1 MNIFYFNFNNSVI
14 KLINARNISVFI
26 HSEGR
31 HSILKTELTKENLQK
46 IYGKVS
52 PFEFKDKLLQLASIN
67 NNTILDAGRGNPN
80 WTAATPRQAF
90 FTFGQFAIL
99 ETQRSLNIGDLA
111 GMVQKEGISK
121 RLLEYINAN
130 PSLPGIDLIRE
141 IYNYGINELGF
152 DEDEWIF
159 ELTDGIIGD
168 NYPVPDRMLIHIE
181 KIVKRYLLKELCGN
195 TQSEDEFDV
204 FAVEGGTAA
213 MCYIF
218 DSLEKNHLLN
228 KGDKVALMT
237 PIFTPYLEIP
247 NLPHYNFDVINIH
260 ANEVDEKGIP
270 TYQYS
275 EDELNKLKDTSI
287 KAVFI
292 VNPNNPAS
300 IALNDKCRETLK
312 DIVNNYNPNLMVIT
326 DDVYCTFVNNFRS
339 VLSDLPYNTIGVYSL
354 SKYFG
359 VTGWRLGTIILNKD
373 NIYNKLISEMSEIHK
388 VNLNTRYCHLSC
400 NPEKISFIDRIVAD
414 SRQVA
419 LNHTAGLSTPQ
430 QVQMAF
436 FCAFALIDSNDNY
449 KNLTKSICQKRKQLL
464 CQGLNVKIF
473 NDPHYASYYTEIN
486 ILDWARVEYGIEASK
501 YIEKNYTPFDILY
514 NLAKNYSTVLLNGD
528 GFASS
533 RWGLRVSL
541 ANLNDEAYLKIGQ
554 TLREILDN
562 IIKEFKANHKLE
574 ISC

>member
-1 MNIFYFNFNNSVI
+1 MN
-14 KLINARNISVFI
+14 
-26 HSEGR
+26 
-31 HSILKTELTKENLQK
+31 TELTKENLQK

-52 PFEFKDKLLQLASIN
+52 PFEFKDKLLQLASLN
-67 NNTILDAGRGNPN
+67 NDTILDAGRGNPN
-80 WTAATPRQAF
+80 WTSATPRQAF

-99 ETQRSLNIGDLA
+99 ETQRSLNIDDLA
-111 GMVQKEGISK
+111 GMVQKDGISE

-141 IYNYGINELGF
+141 IHNYGINKLEF
-152 DEDEWIF
+152 DKDEWIF
-159 ELTDGIIGD
+159 ELADGIIGD
-168 NYPVPDRMLIHIE
+168 NYPFPDRMLVHIE
-181 KIVKRYLLKELCGN
+181 KIVNKYLLKELCGN
-195 TQSEDEFDV
+195 TQFEGNFDV
-204 FAVEGGTAA
+204 FGVEGGTAA

-228 KGDKVALMT
+228 KGDKIALMT

-247 NLPHYNFDVINIH
+247 HLPHYDFDVINIH
-260 ANEVDEKGIP
+260 ANEVDENGIP
-270 TYQYS
+270 TYQYTE
-275 EDELNKLKDTSI
+275 EDLNKLKDTSI
-287 KAVFI
+287 KALFI

-312 DIVNNYNPNLMVIT
+312 DIVNNYNPNLMIIT

-359 VTGWRLGTIILNKD
+359 VTGWRLGTIILNED
-373 NIYNKLISEMSEIHK
+373 NIYNKLISDLTEIHK
-388 VNLNTRYCHLSC
+388 LNLNKRYCHLSC

-449 KNLTKSICQKRKQLL
+449 KNLTKSICQNRKQLL
-464 CQGLNVKIF
+464 CDGLNVKIF

-486 ILDWARVEYGIEASK
+486 ILDWARVEYGIEASE
-501 YIEKNYTPFDILY
+501 YIENNYTPFDILY
-514 NLAKNYSTVLLNGD
+514 SLAKNYSTVLLNGD

-541 ANLNDEAYLKIGQ
+541 ANLDDEYYLKIGQ
-554 TLREILDN
+554 TLRSIFND
-562 IIKEFKANHKLE
+562 IINDFKDSANLE
-574 ISC
+574 ITS

>member
-1 MNIFYFNFNNSVI
+1 MN
-14 KLINARNISVFI
+14 
-26 HSEGR
+26 
-31 HSILKTELTKENLQK
+31 TELTKENLQK

-52 PFEFKDKLLQLASIN
+52 PFEFKDKLLQLASLN
-67 NNTILDAGRGNPN
+67 NDTILDAGRGNPN
-80 WTAATPRQAF
+80 WTSATPRQAF

-99 ETQRSLNIGDLA
+99 ETQRSLNIDDLA
-111 GMVQKEGISK
+111 GMVQKDGISE

-141 IYNYGINELGF
+141 IHNYGINKLEF
-152 DEDEWIF
+152 DKDEWIF
-159 ELTDGIIGD
+159 ELADGIIGD
-168 NYPVPDRMLIHIE
+168 NYPVPDRTLVHIE
-181 KIVKRYLLKELCGN
+181 KIVNKYLLKELCGN
-195 TQSEDEFDV
+195 TQFEGNFDV
-204 FAVEGGTAA
+204 FGVEGGTAA

-228 KGDKVALMT
+228 KGDKIALMT

-247 NLPHYNFDVINIH
+247 HLPHYDFDVINIH
-260 ANEVDEKGIP
+260 ANEVDENGIP
-270 TYQYS
+270 TYQYTE
-275 EDELNKLKDTSI
+275 EDLNKLKDTSI
-287 KAVFI
+287 KALFI

-312 DIVNNYNPNLMVIT
+312 DIVNNYNPNLMIIT

-359 VTGWRLGTIILNKD
+359 VTGWRLGTIILNED
-373 NIYNKLISEMSEIHK
+373 NIYNKLISDLTEIHK
-388 VNLNTRYCHLSC
+388 LNLNKRYCHLSC

-449 KNLTKSICQKRKQLL
+449 KNLTKSICQNRKQLL
-464 CQGLNVKIF
+464 CDGLNVKIF

-486 ILDWARVEYGIEASK
+486 ILDWARVEYGIEASE
-501 YIEKNYTPFDILY
+501 YIENNYTPFDILY
-514 NLAKNYSTVLLNGD
+514 SLAKNYSTVLLNGD

-541 ANLNDEAYLKIGQ
+541 ANLDDECYLKIGQ
-554 TLREILDN
+554 TLRSIFND
-562 IIKEFKANHKLE
+562 IINDFKDSANLE
-574 ISC
+574 ITS

>member
-1 MNIFYFNFNNSVI
+1 MN
-14 KLINARNISVFI
+14 
-26 HSEGR
+26 
-31 HSILKTELTKENLQK
+31 TELTKENLKK

-52 PFEFKDKLLQLASIN
+52 PFEFKDKLLQLASLN

-99 ETQRSLNIGDLA
+99 ETQRSLNIDDLA
-111 GMVQKEGISK
+111 GMVQKDGISE
-121 RLLEYINAN
+121 RLLEYIKSN
-130 PSLPGIDLIRE
+130 PSLPGINLIKE
-141 IYNYGINELGF
+141 IYNYGVNDLGF
-152 DEDEWIF
+152 NADQWIF
-159 ELTDGIIGD
+159 ELADGIIGD
-168 NYPVPDRMLIHIE
+168 NYPFPDRMLIHIE
-181 KIVKRYLLKELCGN
+181 KIVNNYLLKELCG
-195 TQSEDEFDV
+195 TSEFNGNFDV
-204 FAVEGGTAA
+204 FGVEGGTAA

-228 KGDKVALMT
+228 KGDKIALMT

-247 NLPHYNFDVINIH
+247 HLPHYNFDVINIH
-260 ANEVDEKGIP
+260 ANEIDENGIP
-270 TYQYS
+270 TYQYTE
-275 EDELNKLKDTSI
+275 EDLNKLKDTSI

-300 IALNDKCRETLK
+300 IALNAKCRETLK
-312 DIVNNYNPNLMVIT
+312 DIVNNYNPNLMIIT

-359 VTGWRLGTIILNKD
+359 VTGWRLGTIILNED
-373 NIYNKLISEMSEIHK
+373 NIYNKLISDLTEIHK
-388 VNLNTRYCHLSC
+388 LNLNKRYCHLSC

-449 KNLTKSICQKRKQLL
+449 KNLTKSICQNRKQLL
-464 CQGLNVKIF
+464 CDGLNVKIF

-486 ILDWARVEYGIEASK
+486 ILDWARVEYGIEASE
-501 YIEKNYTPFDILY
+501 YIENNYTPFDILY
-514 NLAKNYSTVLLNGD
+514 SLAKNYSTVLLNGD

-541 ANLNDEAYLKIGQ
+541 ANLDDECYLKIGQ
-554 TLREILDN
+554 TLRSIFND
-562 IIKEFKANHKLE
+562 IINDFKDSANLE
-574 ISC
+574 ITS

>member
-1 MNIFYFNFNNSVI
+1 MD
-14 KLINARNISVFI
+14 
-26 HSEGR
+26 
-31 HSILKTELTKENLQK
+31 KTLTKDNLKK

-52 PFEFKDKLLQLASIN
+52 PFEFKDKLLKLASLN
-67 NNTILDAGRGNPN
+67 GTNILDAGRGNPN

-90 FTFGQFAIL
+90 FTFGQFAVL

-111 GMVQKEGISK
+111 GMVQKDGIAK
-121 RLLEYINAN
+121 RLLDYIDNN
-130 PSLPGIDLIRE
+130 PLLPGVDLIRE
-141 IYNYGINELGF
+141 IYNYGTSVLEFN
-152 DEDEWIF
+152 DDEWIF
-159 ELTDGIIGD
+159 ELADGIIGD
-168 NYPVPDRMLIHIE
+168 NYPVPDKMLIHIE
-181 KIVKRYLLKELCGN
+181 KIVNKYLLKELCGDTKFESN
-195 TQSEDEFDV
+195 FDV
-204 FAVEGGTAA
+204 FGVEGGTAA

-228 KGDKVALMT
+228 KGDKIALMT

-247 NLPHYNFDVINIH
+247 HLPHYNFEVINIH
-260 ANEVDEKGIP
+260 ASEVDENGIP

-275 EDELNKLKDTSI
+275 EEDLNKLKDKSI

-300 IALNDKCRETLK
+300 IALNNECKEVLK
-312 DIVNNYNPNLMVIT
+312 DIVNNHNPNLMIIT
-326 DDVYCTFVNNFRS
+326 DDVYCTFVNNFKS

-359 VTGWRLGTIILNKD
+359 VTGWRLGAIMLNED
-373 NIYNKLISEMSEIHK
+373 NIYNKLISELPEIHK
-388 VNLNTRYCHLSC
+388 INLNTRYCHLSC

-436 FCAFALIDSNDNY
+436 FCGFALIDTTDNY
-449 KNLTKSICQKRKQLL
+449 KNLTMSICRKRKQLL
-464 CQGLNVKIF
+464 CDGLGVKIF
-473 NDPHYASYYTEIN
+473 NDPNYASYYTEIN
-486 ILDWARVEYGIEASK
+486 ILDWARVEYGDEATK
-501 YIEKNYTPFDILY
+501 YIENNYTPFDILY
-514 NLAKNYSTVLLNGD
+514 NLSKNYSTVLLNGD

-541 ANLNDEAYLKIGQ
+541 ANLDDEKYLQIGQ
-554 TLREILDN
+554 TLRKIFN
-562 IIKEFKANHKLE
+562 TIIEEFKNFSNLE
-574 ISC
+574 IIS

>member
-1 MNIFYFNFNNSVI
+1 MN
-14 KLINARNISVFI
+14 
-26 HSEGR
+26 
-31 HSILKTELTKENLQK
+31 TELTKENLKK

-52 PFEFKDKLLQLASIN
+52 PFEFKDKLLQLASLN

-99 ETQRSLNIGDLA
+99 ETQRSLNIDDLA
-111 GMVQKEGISK
+111 GMVQKDGISE
-121 RLLEYINAN
+121 RLLEYIKSN
-130 PSLPGIDLIRE
+130 PSLPGINLIKE
-141 IYNYGINELGF
+141 IYNYGVNDLGF
-152 DEDEWIF
+152 NADQWIF
-159 ELTDGIIGD
+159 ELADGIIGD
-168 NYPVPDRMLIHIE
+168 NYPFPDRMLIHIE
-181 KIVKRYLLKELCGN
+181 KIVNNYLLKELCG
-195 TQSEDEFDV
+195 TSEFNGNFDV
-204 FAVEGGTAA
+204 FGVEGGTAA

-228 KGDKVALMT
+228 KGDKIALMT

-247 NLPHYNFDVINIH
+247 HLPHYNFDVINIH
-260 ANEVDEKGIP
+260 ANEIDENGIP
-270 TYQYS
+270 TYQYTE
-275 EDELNKLKDTSI
+275 EDLNKLKDTSI

-300 IALNDKCRETLK
+300 IALNAKCRETLK
-312 DIVNNYNPNLMVIT
+312 DIVNNYNPNLMIIT

-359 VTGWRLGTIILNKD
+359 VTGWRLGTIILNED
-373 NIYNKLISEMSEIHK
+373 NIYNKLISDLTEIHK
-388 VNLNTRYCHLSC
+388 LNLNTRYCHLSC
-400 NPEKISFIDRIVAD
+400 TPEEISFIDRIVAD

-436 FCAFALIDSNDNY
+436 FCAFALIDSNNNY
-449 KNLTKSICQKRKQLL
+449 KTLTKSICQKRKQLL
-464 CQGLNVKIF
+464 CDGLEVKIF
-473 NDPHYASYYTEIN
+473 NDPYYASYYTEIN
-486 ILDWARVEYGIEASK
+486 ILDWAKVEYGIEASK

-514 NLAKNYSTVLLNGD
+514 SLAKNYSIVLLNGD

-541 ANLNDEAYLKIGQ
+541 ANLDDKAYLKIGQ
-554 TLREILDN
+554 ILREIFNNLIN
-562 IIKEFKANHKLE
+562 EFKNNDNLE

>member
-1 MNIFYFNFNNSVI
+1 MN
-14 KLINARNISVFI
+14 
-26 HSEGR
+26 
-31 HSILKTELTKENLQK
+31 TELTKENLQK

-52 PFEFKDKLLQLASIN
+52 PFEFKDKLLQLASLN
-67 NNTILDAGRGNPN
+67 NDTILDAGRGNPN
-80 WTAATPRQAF
+80 WTSATPRQAF

-111 GMVQKEGISK
+111 GMVQKDGISE

-141 IYNYGINELGF
+141 IHNYGINKLEF
-152 DEDEWIF
+152 DKDEWIF
-159 ELTDGIIGD
+159 ELADGIIGD
-168 NYPVPDRMLIHIE
+168 NYPVPDRMLVHIE
-181 KIVKRYLLKELCGN
+181 KIVNKYLLKELCGN
-195 TQSEDEFDV
+195 TQFEGNFDV
-204 FAVEGGTAA
+204 FGVEGGTAA

-228 KGDKVALMT
+228 KGDKIALMT

-247 NLPHYNFDVINIH
+247 HLPHYDFDVINIH
-260 ANEVDEKGIP
+260 ANEVDENGIP
-270 TYQYS
+270 TYQYTE
-275 EDELNKLKDTSI
+275 EDLNKLKDTSI
-287 KAVFI
+287 KALFI

-312 DIVNNYNPNLMVIT
+312 DIVNNYNPNLMIIT

-359 VTGWRLGTIILNKD
+359 VTGWRLGTIILNED
-373 NIYNKLISEMSEIHK
+373 NIYNKLISDLTEIHK
-388 VNLNTRYCHLSC
+388 LNLNKRYCHLSC

-449 KNLTKSICQKRKQLL
+449 KNLTKSICQNRKQLL
-464 CQGLNVKIF
+464 CDGLNVKIF

-486 ILDWARVEYGIEASK
+486 ILDWARVEYGIEASE
-501 YIEKNYTPFDILY
+501 YIENNYTPFDILY
-514 NLAKNYSTVLLNGD
+514 SLAKNYSTVLLNGD

-541 ANLNDEAYLKIGQ
+541 ANLDDECYLKIGQ
-554 TLREILDN
+554 TLRSIFND
-562 IIKEFKANHKLE
+562 IINDFKDSANLE
-574 ISC
+574 ITS